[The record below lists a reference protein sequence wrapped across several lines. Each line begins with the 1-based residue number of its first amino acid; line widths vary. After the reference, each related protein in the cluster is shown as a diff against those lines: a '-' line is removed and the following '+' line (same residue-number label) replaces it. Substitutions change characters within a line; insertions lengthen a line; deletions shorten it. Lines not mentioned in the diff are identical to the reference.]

1 MSPSKNKKNPDK
13 KIVSTKEKKLKESIN
28 GESIVSENENRETP
42 LKATALRYDPDK
54 NNAPVIVAAG
64 TGFIAQ
70 NILNVAEEN
79 GIPIYHDDSAA
90 TLLSKLELGQEVP
103 PELFQIVVN
112 IYISLLNL
120 AEDTNVGD
128 KLFR

>member
-1 MSPSKNKKNPDK
+1 MSPSKDK
-13 KIVSTKEKKLKESIN
+13 KKVVNKIASSKRKGQKENITGETIVN
-28 GESIVSENENRETP
+28 ENENRETP
-42 LKATALRYDPDK
+42 LKVTALKYDPDK

-64 TGFIAQ
+64 TGFVAQ

-90 TLLSKLELGQEVP
+90 TLLSKLEMGQEVP

-120 AEDTNVGD
+120 AEDNNVSD
-128 KLFR
+128 KLFK

>member
-1 MSPSKNKKNPDK
+1 MSPSKDKKTKKAVPIEDGQKTSAEVAAPDK
-13 KIVSTKEKKLKESIN
+13 
-28 GESIVSENENRETP
+28 P
-42 LKATALRYDPDK
+42 LKVTALRYDPEK

-64 TGFIAQ
+64 TGFVAQ

-90 TLLSKLELGQEVP
+90 TLLSKLQMGQEIP

-112 IYISLLNL
+112 IYVSLLNL
-120 AEDTNVGD
+120 AEGNDVGD
-128 KLFR
+128 RLF

>member
-1 MSPSKNKKNPDK
+1 MSPSKDKKTKKAVHIEDGQKTSAEVAAPDK
-13 KIVSTKEKKLKESIN
+13 
-28 GESIVSENENRETP
+28 P
-42 LKATALRYDPDK
+42 LKVTALRYDPEK

-64 TGFIAQ
+64 TGFVAQ

-90 TLLSKLELGQEVP
+90 TLLSKLQMGQEIP

-112 IYISLLNL
+112 IYVSLLNL
-120 AEDTNVGD
+120 AEGNDVGD
-128 KLFR
+128 RLF